1 MGNFIQWQQ
10 VGSDQGPVQCHQ
22 TSCTVREE
30 RGPSTHFLL
39 FPALFVTAQ
48 STSHQTMADT
58 DYKDQIRELRC
69 WTEKTWAPKYRINL
83 LPRNQ
88 TSHEQYAAVA
98 EDIFSFRLVLLLS
111 KLQQSSS

>member
-10 VGSDQGPVQCHQ
+10 VGSDQGASAVSPNLLHC
-22 TSCTVREE
+22 E
-30 RGPSTHFLL
+30 RGEGAEYTLL
-39 FPALFVTAQ
+39 TVSSFVCDCPV
-48 STSHQTMADT
+48 HQTMADT
-58 DYKDQIRELRC
+58 DYKDQISELRC
-69 WTEKTWAPKYRINL
+69 WTEKTWAPKYSINL

-98 EDIFSFRLVLLLS
+98 EDIFRFRLVLLLS